1 MESEP
6 SAVDPV
12 TSLINNLRSSPDLRA
27 TIRVWSTVS
36 SHATTAKSLSPESLQ
51 RVLQSISSTAD
62 QVVVAKEL
70 AQLIQPFTCAHVVAA
85 LDVCPSVVTEIASC
99 MVPYVQDKENKFFV
113 LGMLPESDQNRV
125 DAMFV

>member
-12 TSLINNLRSSPDLRA
+12 TSLIRNLRSSPDLRA

-36 SHATTAKSLSPESLQ
+36 SHASAAQSLSPDSMR
-51 RVLQSISSTAD
+51 RVLQSVTVSTD
-62 QVVVAKEL
+62 QILVAKEL
-70 AQLIQPFTCAHVVAA
+70 AALVQPCTCAHVVAA
-85 LDVCPSVVTEIASC
+85 LDVCPSVVTEVASC

-113 LGMLPESDQNRV
+113 LGLLPESDQNKV
-125 DAMFV
+125 DSIFV

>member
-1 MESEP
+1 MESE
-6 SAVDPV
+6 SSTIDPV

-36 SHATTAKSLSPESLQ
+36 SHASPAQSLSPEGLQ
-51 RVLQSISSTAD
+51 RVLQSISNSAD

-70 AQLIQPFTCAHVVAA
+70 AQLMQPCTCAHVVAA
-85 LDVCPSVVTEIASC
+85 LDVCPSVGTEVASC

-113 LGMLPESDQNRV
+113 LGLLPESDQNTV
-125 DAMFV
+125 DAMFA